1 MDKSKKNQK
10 NKPLN
15 NSAKANT
22 DKKIKSKKADKKIP
36 NKKANEKSQN
46 KNINKESINKKSNE
60 KANKENL
67 NKKSNEK
74 ANKESF
80 NKKSNEKANKESINK
95 KSNEKA
101 NKESFYK
108 KANKEN
114 QNRNANE
121 DSLNKSTIKGSL
133 KKTTKINALKKQ
145 ISSSALTAPLLMLSV
160 MLLLWGSEF
169 YVKRAVSADEN
180 VFLSL
185 CIVQIIAFFAPS
197 LLYYQIK
204 HRKLSTSLLVSP
216 LKMSHGVFIVF
227 ASLLFFTGQILLKYF
242 MFKFLGITTESSA
255 IQLGEDVPIIQPILA
270 FCVVPAVCEEFFFRG
285 IILSEYRSHGL
296 FKAVIISS
304 VFFAFSHF
312 SFTGFPIYLFAGIM
326 LSVLTAVSRSVFPGM
341 ILHFANNLLDLY
353 AGDFLNELSWLDS
366 DMYFFRFVLV
376 LLFLISLWRV
386 FSRMQHIYFQ
396 YSENPPKE
404 ALGGVKPKA
413 KGAFRSWTLLLP
425 ICAYLIITAITS

>member
-1 MDKSKKNQK
+1 MDKSKKNPKNNQK

-15 NSAKANT
+15 NSAKADT
-22 DKKIKSKKADKKIP
+22 EKIKNKKANKDSFNRNTNKKSQNKNANKNAIKENI
-36 NKKANEKSQN
+36 NKKANENVNKENTNKENTNKKANENVNKENTNKKAYEKSQN
-46 KNINKESINKKSNE
+46 
-60 KANKENL
+60 
-67 NKKSNEK
+67 
-74 ANKESF
+74 
-80 NKKSNEKANKESINK
+80 
-95 KSNEKA
+95 
-101 NKESFYK
+101 
-108 KANKEN
+108 
-114 QNRNANE
+114 RNVNE
-121 DSLNKSTIKGSL
+121 DSRNKSTSGENP
-133 KKTTKINALKKQ
+133 KKSTKNSALKKQ

-204 HRKLSTSLLVSP
+204 HRKLSTSLLISP

-242 MFKFLGITTESSA
+242 MFKFFGITTESST
-255 IQLGEDVPIIQPILA
+255 IQLGENVPAIQPILA
-270 FCVVPAVCEEFFFRG
+270 LCVVPAVCEEFFFRG

-341 ILHFANNLLDLY
+341 ILHFANNLIDLY